1 MSTPMTLLPFRPA
14 SMSPAQLAAVSFLV
28 RYSGRTHHRYAAPG
42 MSAARIFCLL
52 NGHDLAQTV
61 DEAEDLMLR
70 AASAQ
75 LEVAQIAAWL
85 ATHLVPSS

>member
-52 NGHDLAQTV
+52 NGHDLAHTF
-61 DEAEDLMLR
+61 DEAEDLIDPLSLGCPTAR
-70 AASAQ
+70 
-75 LEVAQIAAWL
+75 
-85 ATHLVPSS
+85 